1 MISSPSST
9 QHPPEQND
17 SEDKKNLRSRYAKKR
32 AGDSPAALAIKA
44 ILRPILK
51 GLYYL
56 LRAMRS
62 HKLVSFLVL
71 ILVLGSA
78 TAVTYYQT
86 GQWPLGIGNDQ
97 FNFHI
102 HGTNGGGDKV
112 KNWLYALRA
121 GDAETIAFLDTFV
134 SSPPD
139 PTSLIAQLSQAKAH
153 LTWKTINVVGVS
165 AESDSTV
172 DSVVEVDLSNIG
184 PGGPVTGY
192 LVIHFVTVAQQ
203 GGAIIAVDVL
213 PIRGSQG

>member
-9 QHPPEQND
+9 QQPPEQDD
-17 SEDKKNLRSRYAKKR
+17 SEEKRNIRSRYSKRR
-32 AGDSPAALAIKA
+32 AGQTPAAQATKA
-44 ILRPILK
+44 VLRPILK

-71 ILVLGSA
+71 LLVLGSA
-78 TAVTYYQT
+78 TAVTFYQT

-139 PTSLIAQLSQAKAH
+139 PTSLVNQLSQPKSH
-153 LTWKTINVVGVS
+153 LTWRNINVVGVS

-172 DSVVEVDLSNIG
+172 DSYVEVDMSSVG

-192 LVIHFVTVAQQ
+192 LNIHFVTVAQQ

-213 PIRGSQG
+213 PVRGAQG